1 MHERQRPRALVVDDE
16 LSICQSCQR
25 ILLRLGFDARTAL
38 SGKEAL
44 ALLEQEPFDLVF
56 TDLKMLGMGG
66 LELLEN
72 LQTRFPEVVCVVI
85 TGYATVASVVET
97 MRLGAYDY
105 LPKPFT
111 AQEFAAAAR
120 KAWERRKQI
129 LDRKAQLNG
138 QNICELLG
146 IIGRSPAM
154 QEVSRLVQKV
164 AAADSTVL
172 IIGESGTGKE
182 LIARAVHQLSPRKLE
197 RFFAIDCGSLPTD
210 LLQSELFGHVKGAF
224 TGAVGNKTGVFEV
237 ADRGTVFLDEICNL
251 DLEIQAKLLRFIQEF
266 ELLPVGCTQPRR
278 VDVRL
283 IFATNRDLGEM
294 VTEGSFREDLYY
306 QLCVVPIYLPPLR
319 ERKEDIAQLASHLL
333 TKVQARIGKKITTI
347 SEGALRLLQ
356 DYDWP
361 GNIRQLENVMEWAT
375 ITCDKDIIETNHL
388 PRDLFRQ
395 NVVRQMAVPHTNTE
409 LLAMKKKLR
418 DQAIADLE
426 RVFVLQALER
436 NEWNVSR
443 AAREVGVKRQN
454 FQAMMRKHHISS
466 ER

>member
-1 MHERQRPRALVVDDE
+1 MLQ
-16 LSICQSCQR
+16 
-25 ILLRLGFDARTAL
+25 
-38 SGKEAL
+38 
-44 ALLEQEPFDLVF
+44 QEPFDLVF

-66 LELLEN
+66 MELLEN
-72 LQTRFPEVVCVVI
+72 LQTRFPDVVCVVI

-129 LDRKAQLNG
+129 LDRKALLNG
-138 QNICELLG
+138 ENICELLG
-146 IIGRSPAM
+146 IIGKSPAM
-154 QEVSRLVQKV
+154 QEISRLVQKV
-164 AAADSTVL
+164 AATDSTVL

-197 RFFAIDCGSLPTD
+197 RFFAIDCSSVPAD
-210 LLQSELFGHVKGAF
+210 LLQGELFGVKGAL
-224 TGAVGNKTGVFEV
+224 TGAVAEKTGIFEV

-251 DLEIQAKLLRFIQEF
+251 DLDNQARLLRFIEEH
-266 ELLPVGCTQPRR
+266 ELAEVAAQPRK

-283 IFATNRDLGEM
+283 IFATNRDLGE
-294 VTEGSFREDLYY
+294 VVSEGSFREDLYY
-306 QLCVVPIYLPPLR
+306 RLCVVPIYLPPLR
-319 ERKEDIAQLASHLL
+319 DRKEDIALLAYHLL
-333 TKVQARIGKKITTI
+333 GKVQAKIGKKITTI
-347 SEGALRLLQ
+347 SDAALRLLQ
-356 DYDWP
+356 EYDWP

-375 ITCDKDIIETNHL
+375 ITCDKDTIEVSHL

-466 ER
+466 DR

>member
-1 MHERQRPRALVVDDE
+1 MHERQRPRALIVDDE
-16 LSICQSCQR
+16 LSICKSCQR

-44 ALLEQEPFDLVF
+44 ALLEQEAFDLVF

-66 LELLEN
+66 LELIEN
-72 LQTRFPEVVCVVI
+72 LQTRFPDVVCVVI

-129 LDRKAQLNG
+129 IDRKAQLNG
-138 QNICELLG
+138 HNICEMLG
-146 IIGRSPAM
+146 IIGKSPAM
-154 QEVSRLVQKV
+154 QEVSRLVQK
-164 AAADSTVL
+164 AAASDSTVL

-182 LIARAVHQLSPRKLE
+182 LIARAVHQLSLRKLE
-197 RFFAIDCGSLPTD
+197 RFFAIDCGALPAD
-210 LLQSELFGHVKGAF
+210 LLQNELFGQSRGAF
-224 TGAVGNKTGVFEV
+224 TRSGGNETGVFEV
-237 ADRGTVFLDEICNL
+237 ADHGTVFLDEICNVDL
-251 DLEIQAKLLRFIQEF
+251 DIQAKLLRFIQESV
-266 ELLPVGCTQPRR
+266 LVPAGCTEPRKF
-278 VDVRL
+278 DVRL

-294 VTEGSFREDLYY
+294 VTGGSFREDLYY

-319 ERKEDIAQLASHLL
+319 ERKEDIALLASHLL
-333 TKVQARIGKKITTI
+333 GKVQSKIGKKIAAI
-347 SEGALRLLQ
+347 SDSALRLLQ
-356 DYDWP
+356 EYDWP
-361 GNIRQLENVMEWAT
+361 GNIRQLENVMEWAS
-375 ITCDKDIIETNHL
+375 ITCDKQTIEASHL

-395 NVVRQMAVPHTNTE
+395 NVVRQMAVPHTNSE
-409 LLAMKKKLR
+409 LLSMKKKLR

-466 ER
+466 DR

>member
-1 MHERQRPRALVVDDE
+1 
-16 LSICQSCQR
+16 
-25 ILLRLGFDARTAL
+25 L

-44 ALLEQEPFDLVF
+44 ALLVQEPFDVVF

-66 LELLEN
+66 MELLEN
-72 LQTRFPEVVCVVI
+72 LQTRFPDVVCVVI
-85 TGYATVASVVET
+85 TGYETVASVVET

-111 AQEFAAAAR
+111 AQELAAAAR
-120 KAWERRKQI
+120 KAWDKRKQI
-129 LDRKAQLNG
+129 LDRKALLNG
-138 QNICELLG
+138 ESVCELLG
-146 IIGRSPAM
+146 IVGKSASM

-164 AAADSTVL
+164 AATDSTVL

-197 RFFAIDCGSLPTD
+197 RFFAIDCGALSVE
-210 LLQSELFGHVKGAF
+210 LLQSELFGHVKGAV
-224 TGAVGNKTGVFEV
+224 TGAVGNKMGVFEV
-237 ADRGTVFLDEICNL
+237 ADHGTVFLDEIANL
-251 DLEIQAKLLRFIQEF
+251 DPEIQAKLLRFIQER
-266 ELLPVGCTQPRR
+266 ELLPVGSTQPRK

-283 IFATNRDLGEM
+283 IFATNRDLGQM
-294 VTEGSFREDLYY
+294 VSEGSFREDLYY
-306 QLCVVPIYLPPLR
+306 RLCVVPIHLPPLR
-319 ERKEDIAQLASHLL
+319 ERKEDIALLAYHLL
-333 TKVQARIGKKITTI
+333 GKVQIKIGKKIRAV
-347 SEGALRLLQ
+347 SDGALKLLQ

-375 ITCDKDIIETNHL
+375 ITCDRDVIEPCHL

-395 NVVRQMAVPHTNTE
+395 DVIRQTAVPHTNVE
-409 LLAMKKKLR
+409 LLAAKRKLR

-436 NEWNVSR
+436 NDWNVSR

-454 FQAMMRKHHISS
+454 FQALMRKHHVSS
-466 ER
+466 DR